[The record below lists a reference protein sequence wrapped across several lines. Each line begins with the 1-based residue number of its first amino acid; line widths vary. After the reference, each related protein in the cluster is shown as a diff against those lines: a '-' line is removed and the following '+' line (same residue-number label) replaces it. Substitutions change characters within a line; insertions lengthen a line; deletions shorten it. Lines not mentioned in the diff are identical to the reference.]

1 MSTTSTT
8 MHAPHTSVDIVGA
21 PTSTRVLAIDIFR
34 GLNIAL
40 MIFVND
46 LASVRD
52 LPWWTYHAKTN
63 WDVMTYVDMVYPGF
77 LFLVG
82 MSLPLAINQRLK
94 KSTSQLSLWL
104 HIFVRSASL
113 VILGLILANGS
124 KANPDLMH
132 GLSRRWWELIG
143 VLGCSFVLSVYP
155 SSGTG
160 KYAKHHKVLQIIGV
174 AMVIFCYAIFRRT
187 VRGTGETAWIDG
199 SYPEILGLIGY
210 AYFAV
215 CLLYV
220 PTRRWLWAPAAWLV
234 ALVTF
239 NAATAAKWITFTHG
253 IRGYIWPW
261 ENGSSAS
268 MVMAGVVLAI
278 IYMETRWS
286 ISRKVYVS
294 LAFAAVTGIAGILL
308 EPLGISKNRGTPTW
322 CLWTM
327 AACILIFVLLYWIC
341 DVKKHVKWAFP
352 FRSAGSN
359 TLTTYLLPDY
369 YELFLAVLGIHYFSN
384 HYRGGWPGVLKSI
397 VFTMLMLAIS
407 TILTKRKIRLQL

>member
-1 MSTTSTT
+1 MSTSVT
-8 MHAPHTSVDIVGA
+8 MQAPHTSVDITGDPV
-21 PTSTRVLAIDIFR
+21 STRVQSIDIFR

-40 MIFVND
+40 MIFVNE

-94 KSTSQLSLWL
+94 KNASQLSLWL
-104 HIFVRSASL
+104 HVFPRSASL

-124 KANPDLMH
+124 KANPALMH

-155 SSGTG
+155 SSG
-160 KYAKHHKVLQIIGV
+160 KYAKHHKVLQIIGI

-187 VRGTGETAWIDG
+187 VRGTGATGWIDG

-215 CLLYV
+215 CVLYI
-220 PTRRWLWAPAAWLV
+220 PFRRWLWAPVGWLIALV
-234 ALVTF
+234 AF
-239 NAATAAKWITFTHG
+239 NAATTAKWITFTHG
-253 IRGYIWPW
+253 LRGYIFPW

-268 MVMAGVVLAI
+268 MVMAGVVLSI

-286 ISRKVYVS
+286 LSKKLYVA
-294 LAFAAVTGIAGILL
+294 LAYAAATGIAGKLL
-308 EPLGISKNRGTPTW
+308 QPLGISKNRGTPTW

-327 AACILIFVLLYWIC
+327 AACILIFALLYWIC
-341 DVKKHVKWAFP
+341 DVKKKTAWAFP

-369 YELFLAVLGIHYFSN
+369 WGMILSVCGVTYFSN
-384 HYRGGWPGVLKSI
+384 HYRGGWPGILKTI

-407 TILTKRKIRLQL
+407 TIITKRKIRLQL